1 MGTRTGRIEEVRTP
15 FDQLD
20 IRIMDLLQSD
30 GRMPFVKIAEQLGVS
45 DTTVRTRVQRLTG
58 RFGLKFVVDVD
69 PNSLGL
75 VYLNMA
81 LRVQGPSLGKVV
93 QRLANQQQV
102 VFLARTTGGY
112 DLMAE
117 VICRDYDDLMSMLDD
132 VRAVPGITHIDTFTV
147 LRVEKE
153 DFRFS
158 RFAQAPSS

>member
-1 MGTRTGRIEEVRTP
+1 
-15 FDQLD
+15 LD

>member
-1 MGTRTGRIEEVRTP
+1 MRSS
-15 FDQLD
+15 FDRLD
-20 IRIMDLLQSD
+20 IQIMNLLQSD
-30 GRMPFVKIAEQLGVS
+30 GRMPFVKIAERLGVS

-58 RFGLKFVVDVD
+58 RFGMKFVVDVD

-81 LRVQGPSLGKVV
+81 LRVQGPSLGKAV

-117 VICRDYDDLMSMLDD
+117 VICRDNDDLMNMLDD
-132 VRAVPGITHIDTFTV
+132 VRAIPGITHIDTFTV

-158 RFAQAPSS
+158 RFAQEPSS

>member
-1 MGTRTGRIEEVRTP
+1 MGIP

-45 DTTVRTRVQRLTG
+45 DTTVRTRVERLTG

-102 VFLARTTGGY
+102 IFLARTTGGY

-117 VICRDYDDLMSMLDD
+117 VICRDNDDLMSMLDD
-132 VRAVPGITHIDTFTV
+132 VRAIPGITHIDTFTV

-153 DFRFS
+153 DVRFS
-158 RFAQAPSS
+158 RFAQAPSP